1 MQKYDNRIKVIE
13 LLIKVKRVS
22 KDPGTANQL
31 EVLEWI
37 LKVLRYLKADGMS
50 SEDTDKE
57 GGTVV
62 YRVKLMPWRRQGVVD
77 VMKILDNHKDAQSLA
92 WTPRGQKSAKRIRNN
107 LAEHLS
113 TRRHVSSLP
122 RALYDAEWLS
132 KPSNSVTVNVSKED
146 FQWMQ
151 VLLRPLAAE

>member
-1 MQKYDNRIKVIE
+1 MQKYDNRIKVVE

-22 KDPGTANQL
+22 KDPSTTNQL

-37 LKVLRYLKADGMS
+37 LKVLRYLKADVMS

-62 YRVKLMPWRRQGVVD
+62 YRVKVMQWRRQGVVD
-77 VMKILDNHKDAQSLA
+77 VMKILDNHKDTQSLA